1 MSEKQ
6 NTHVLKIGSLEIHQ
20 TGVIPTECRILYDG
34 IEIHPISLQLNM
46 AAGEVPTISFEILA
60 SDVNVSLKDIQG
72 IMSLEDQ
79 ILQDET

>member
-6 NTHVLKIGSLEIHQ
+6 NTRVLKIGSLEIHQ
-20 TGVIPTECRILYDG
+20 VGAIPTECRILYDG

-46 AAGEVPTISFEILA
+46 RAGEVPTISFELFA

-72 IMSLEDQ
+72 IMSLENQ
-79 ILQDET
+79 ILKEEA